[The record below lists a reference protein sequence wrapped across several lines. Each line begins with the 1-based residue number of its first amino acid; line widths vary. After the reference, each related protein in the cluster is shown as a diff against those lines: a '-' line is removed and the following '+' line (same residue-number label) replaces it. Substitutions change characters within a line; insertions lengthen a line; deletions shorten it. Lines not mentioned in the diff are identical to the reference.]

1 MHQLLVYVDV
11 VKVLGSC
18 IHTIMKNTEAVV
30 VTIKETDVEVNAEKT
45 RYIVIVSQ
53 DQHARQ
59 NHNVN
64 IENKFFERVEDFK
77 YLGTTLMYQNPL
89 RKV

>member
-18 IHTIMKNTEAVV
+18 IHIIRKSAEAVV
-30 VTIKETDVEVNAEKT
+30 VTIKEICVEVNAEKT
-45 RYIVIVSQ
+45 KNMVMPQ

-59 NHNVN
+59 NHKVK
-64 IENKFFERVEDFK
+64 IGNKFFERVE
-77 YLGTTLMYQNPL
+77 
-89 RKV
+89 